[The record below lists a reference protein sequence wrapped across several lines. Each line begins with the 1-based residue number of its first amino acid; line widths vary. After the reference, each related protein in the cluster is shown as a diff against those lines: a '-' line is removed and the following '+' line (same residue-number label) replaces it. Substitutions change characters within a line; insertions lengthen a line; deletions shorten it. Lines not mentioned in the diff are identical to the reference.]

1 MRGIGT
7 RSNESPTLADSFYIT
22 TPIYYVNG
30 SPHIG
35 HAYTTIAADT
45 ITRYQRLKGREARF
59 LTGTDE
65 HGQKVLEAAEA
76 RGMTPRA
83 HCDDLVVVWKA
94 MMSRLNIEYD
104 RFIRTTDSDHE
115 ALVKAVLTKLWE
127 RGEIYKDEY
136 VGWYLVK
143 DEVFV
148 TGKDHEARIA
158 SGELKEED
166 FRKIKEAN
174 YFFKMGSYKQQ
185 LVDHIEA
192 NDDFIQP
199 ENRRNEVLGFLR
211 KDLGDLCISRPKSRM
226 SWGIELPFDSEFVTY
241 VWFDALLN
249 YLTGTGY
256 HPDPDVADPSW
267 NQWWPAD
274 FNLIGKDI
282 LTTHSVYWTTMLL
295 AMGVPLPK
303 HIYAHGWWVSSDG
316 DKIGKSAGNA
326 IDIDLLVDAFGVDA
340 TRFFF
345 LREIRFGAD
354 GGFSYEQFL
363 SRYNTD
369 LANDLGNLAH
379 RGLSMTTNWLGGQVP
394 PLGEITDAERDLRE
408 LATAALRTFDTE
420 MDALHYSRALSALLD
435 VVGAG
440 NKYIDTQQPWALNK
454 AGNTKRLQTVKRH
467 VLEICYFA
475 ATLLLPFMP
484 EKSAILLEKLG
495 RSPHAAERSLQSMLA
510 AGRANLDQLPEGLPV
525 NVGDQLFPRFREMP
539 DAIQALFAEAPAPKP
554 KKAKKPKK
562 PKKGAPVE
570 EIEFGD
576 FMKVQL
582 KVGVI
587 QKAEQHPNADR
598 LLVLSVDLGE
608 PQPRTIVAGIKSKF
622 SAEEVVGRKVV
633 VVANL
638 KPAKLRGVESQGMIL
653 AAGEKEVLDLVGVDA
668 PVGEI
673 VR

>member
-1 MRGIGT
+1 
-7 RSNESPTLADSFYIT
+7 LADNFYIT

-30 SPHIG
+30 SPHLG

-45 ITRYQRLKGREARF
+45 ITRYQRIKGHDARF

-76 RGMTPRA
+76 RGMTPMA
-83 HCDDLVVVWKA
+83 HCDDLVIVWKA
-94 MMSRLNIEYD
+94 MMSKLNIGYD
-104 RFIRTTDSDHE
+104 RFIRTTDEDHE
-115 ALVKAVLTKLWE
+115 AVVKAVLSMLWE

-148 TGKDHEARIA
+148 TEKERDARIA
-158 SGELKEED
+158 EGELTEAH
-166 FRKIKEAN
+166 FRKISEAN

-192 NDDFIQP
+192 NDDFVQP
-199 ENRRNEVLGFLR
+199 TNRRNEVLGFLR

-256 HPDPDVADPSW
+256 HPDADKADPDWSK
-267 NQWWPAD
+267 WWPAD

-316 DKIGKSAGNA
+316 AKMSKSTGNT
-326 IDIDLLVDAFGVDA
+326 IDVDLLVNAFGVDA

-354 GGFSYEQFL
+354 GGFSYEQFM

-369 LANDLGNLAH
+369 LANDLGNLGH
-379 RGLSMTTNWLGGQVP
+379 RGLSMTTNWLGGKVP
-394 PLGEITDAERDLRE
+394 PLNEITEAEVALRDL
-408 LATAALRTFDTE
+408 ATKALLTYNTE
-420 MDALHYSRALSALLD
+420 MEALHYSRALAAVFE

-440 NKYIDTQQPWALNK
+440 NKYIDTQQPWALNRN
-454 AGNTKRLQTVKRH
+454 GNVARLQTVKRH
-467 VLEICYFA
+467 VLEIFYFA
-475 ATLLLPFMP
+475 GTLLMPFMP
-484 EKSAILLEKLG
+484 SKTEELLEKVG
-495 RSPHAAERSLQSMLA
+495 RTPEAAQASLRAMLA
-510 AGRANLDQLPEGLPV
+510 SGEANLDQLPEGLAIV
-525 NVGDQLFPRFREMP
+525 IGEQLFPRFREMP
-539 DAIQALFAEAPAPKP
+539 ESIQALFSAAEAEPPKP
-554 KKAKKPKK
+554 KKKKKDKK
-562 PKKGAPVE
+562 KAGPAA

-576 FMKVQL
+576 FMKLQL
-582 KVGVI
+582 KVGII

-598 LLVLSVDLGE
+598 LLVLEVDLGE
-608 PQPRTIVAGIKSKF
+608 PKPRTIVAGIKSKF
-622 SAEEVVGRKVV
+622 GPDELIGRKVV

-638 KPAKLRGVESQGMIL
+638 KPANLRGVESQGMVL
-653 AAGEKEVLDLVGVDA
+653 AAGEKEVIDLVTVDA